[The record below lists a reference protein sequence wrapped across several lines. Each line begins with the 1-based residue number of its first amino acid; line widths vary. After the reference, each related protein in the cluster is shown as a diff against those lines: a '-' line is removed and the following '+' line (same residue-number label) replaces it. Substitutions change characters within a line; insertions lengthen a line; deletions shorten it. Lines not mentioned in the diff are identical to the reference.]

1 MLIFI
6 HVFTFYYSFYS
17 ILILTAII
25 FTFYYSFYYIFFI
38 SRFCFDRIFLFHHI
52 YTIFT
57 IIFLWYIK
65 YMKNFLLLYDL
76 LCLLLF
82 FYFSLILL
90 SVFFFVVSS
99 YTLFVY
105 HMTLYLFSFPLVFLF
120 CFNLYTKKVG

>member
-17 ILILTAII
+17 ILFLTAII

-105 HMTLYLFSFPLVFLF
+105 HKQSHPTHIHI
-120 CFNLYTKKVG
+120 NLCRGL